1 MTQMQFLKCQDK
13 SGQFLRDHIRTCT
26 HTSVENI
33 GMFFKNGGGGK
44 GGKETQ
50 NTGVRSLVESTL

>member
-33 GMFFKNGGGGK
+33 GMFFNNGGGGK
-44 GGKETQ
+44 GVRKHKTQ
-50 NTGVRSLVESTL
+50 E